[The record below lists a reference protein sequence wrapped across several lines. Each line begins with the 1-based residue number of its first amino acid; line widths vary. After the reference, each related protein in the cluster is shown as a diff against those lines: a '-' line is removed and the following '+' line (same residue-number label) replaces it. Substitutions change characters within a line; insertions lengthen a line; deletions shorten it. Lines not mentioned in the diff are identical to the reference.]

1 MSEINHSK
9 ECSITPPEDRDK
21 ENRWKP
27 DQFAPPLEGDQYKE
41 AVKELNDI
49 SIMSKFSRVDRTYA
63 DPAVPLQVISLFSF
77 MPAKG
82 AKPNDNGV
90 YGFAKI
96 RGTYGTE
103 LESVQRAEF
112 IIKNVD
118 SYNKIQ
124 HVYVGRPFPITLDSK
139 YAAET
144 DEIDIKKEMTKAVS
158 QNIKDKKDDEYKTI
172 QEIKQKEEALL
183 EDSKKETEDPYEEYI
198 TQRVKLAQLSFT
210 YLEHQK
216 KMVEI
221 RGIVVK
227 TRERVGDMDKEFP
240 TFKENYYNKYMDARE
255 KAGIKE
261 SKDDTQ
267 TNFIKYL
274 VQEAPLDF

>member
-1 MSEINHSK
+1 MSQFIHSK
-9 ECSITPPEDRDK
+9 ESSITPPEDRDK
-21 ENRWKP
+21 VNRWKP
-27 DQFAPPLEGDQYKE
+27 DQFVPPLEGDEYNE

-49 SIMSKFSRVDRTYA
+49 SITSKFSRVDRTYA
-63 DPAVPLQVISLFSF
+63 DPAIPLQVIGLFSF

-82 AKPNDNGV
+82 AKPNENGI

-103 LESVQRAEF
+103 LEALQKSES
-112 IIKNVD
+112 IIKTVD

-144 DEIDIKKEMTKAVS
+144 SEIDIKKEMAKTVS
-158 QNIKDKKDDEYKTI
+158 QNIKDKKDEEYKTI

-183 EDSKKETEDPYEEYI
+183 EDTKKEVEDPYDEYI

-216 KMVEI
+216 KMDEI
-221 RGIVVK
+221 RNIIIK
-227 TRERVGDMDKEFP
+227 TRTKINDMNIEFP
-240 TFKENYYNKYMDARE
+240 DFKDSYYKKYMDARE
-255 KAGIKE
+255 QAGIKE
-261 SKDDTQ
+261 SEADTQ
-267 TNFIKYL
+267 ANFIKYL
-274 VQEAPLDF
+274 VEDAPLDF